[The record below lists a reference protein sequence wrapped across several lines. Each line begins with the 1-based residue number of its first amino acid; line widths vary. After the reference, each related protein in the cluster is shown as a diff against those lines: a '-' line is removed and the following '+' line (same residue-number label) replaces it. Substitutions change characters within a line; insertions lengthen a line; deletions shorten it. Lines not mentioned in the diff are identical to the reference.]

1 MNQLGKAFDDG
12 RCVNVRPFGRLRKA
26 KLTDISDIGVRAL
39 GERGQRAVETVL
51 LDLNQLVI
59 ASSILLDAKE
69 ASCELKSEGHQHHS
83 SVAQF
88 KSLTPNPPFVLQV
101 L

>member
-26 KLTDISDIGVRAL
+26 KLTDIGDVRVWTL
-39 GERGQRAVETVL
+39 GERGQRAVEAVL
-51 LDLNQLVI
+51 FNLNQLVI
-59 ASSILLDAKE
+59 TSSALLDSKE
-69 ASCELKSEGHQHHS
+69 ASCKLKSEGHQHQS
-83 SVAQF
+83 FVAPLE
-88 KSLTPNPPFVLQV
+88 SPTLNPPFVLKV